1 MHVPVAPVLILGGL
15 LGVAALDVAALSSRH
30 KTAPAAQHVGA
41 APALAAP
48 AAAVAVVPRTTTS
61 RSATPARPAPVPV
74 PHAVVSKP
82 RSPRIASRPA
92 TPTKPRAHRS
102 AGTTQADLTAA
113 VSRLR
118 GYQSGSARWVLSS
131 RYGKWGTADW
141 YNNVVY
147 ISPSVPLRLLRS
159 VVIHEW
165 DHLLSVRPYGGD
177 VAAAVA
183 AMNSVFGGTGLV
195 GAERAADCMAR
206 LSGATWTHYTSCTDE
221 AWRAGA
227 RLLLEGRQ
235 L

>member
-1 MHVPVAPVLILGGL
+1 MRVPATPVLILGGL
-15 LGVAALDVAALSSRH
+15 LGVAALDVAALASRH
-30 KTAPAAQHVGA
+30 TTPAQVASASLPVAPVPAADA
-41 APALAAP
+41 
-48 AAAVAVVPRTTTS
+48 VPRTTPAKS
-61 RSATPARPAPVPV
+61 SAPVRSAPVPV

-82 RSPRIASRPA
+82 RSQRVTSRQV
-92 TPTKPRAHRS
+92 TSVRPRADRS

-113 VSRLR
+113 VGRLL
-118 GYQSGSARWVLSS
+118 GHQSGTARWVLSS
-131 RYGKWGTADW
+131 RYGYWGTADW

-147 ISPSVPLRLLRS
+147 ISPKVPLRLLNS

-177 VAAAVA
+177 VVAAVA
-183 AMNSVFGGTGLV
+183 AMNAVFGGTGLV

-206 LSGATWTHYTSCTDE
+206 LSGAAWTHYTSCTDE